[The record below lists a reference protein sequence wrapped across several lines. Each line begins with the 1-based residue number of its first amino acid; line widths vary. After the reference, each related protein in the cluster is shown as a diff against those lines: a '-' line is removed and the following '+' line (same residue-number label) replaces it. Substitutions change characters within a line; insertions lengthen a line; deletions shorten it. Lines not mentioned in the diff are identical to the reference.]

1 MILIKCF
8 VTEISARPEVALR
21 TRSKFQR
28 SNFAD
33 ESMKD

>member
-1 MILIKCF
+1 MILIKRF
-8 VTEISARPEVALR
+8 LTEIGARPEAALR